1 MDAPCTA
8 GTGLSEPWRA
18 DRVYGPGMRLRRFA
32 MFCVVAAFPLLA
44 ACGGS
49 SPAAQPTIAEVPSAT
64 GAPAIGGQETPG
76 GTADAIADLDV
87 CGLLSSEDAAAVA
100 QERGLSGSA
109 AADTTYSL
117 TSTKVDYSP
126 TSPVPTAG
134 CSFTIE
140 GGGASGT
147 VVIEVV
153 SADNFALYSD
163 GEAVP
168 GLGDEAF
175 SGGGTTVVR
184 VGDLM
189 LQTSENSFTES
200 FAVALYQKMIP
211 NMP

>member
-1 MDAPCTA
+1 
-8 GTGLSEPWRA
+8 
-18 DRVYGPGMRLRRFA
+18 
-32 MFCVVAAFPLLA
+32 MFCVLAVVPLLA

-49 SPAAQPTIAEVPSAT
+49 GPAANPTTAEVPGDTS
-64 GAPAIGGQETPG
+64 APAIGG
-76 GTADAIADLDV
+76 DATSGATEVITDLDV

-109 AADTTYSL
+109 SATTTYTL
-117 TSTKVDYSP
+117 TATKVDYNP

-134 CSFTIE
+134 CKFSIQ

-147 VVIEVV
+147 IVIEVV
-153 SADNFALYSD
+153 SADNFALYAD
-163 GEAVP
+163 GETVP
-168 GLGDEAF
+168 GLGDEAV

-200 FAVALYQKMIP
+200 FAVALYQKVIP
-211 NMP
+211 NLP